1 MNTFAVCRY
10 DPNAYSPK
18 VTDLE
23 RFETYD
29 EAYEYYKMR
38 VLKLEMLGYLIPK
51 DWWLAFIDEND
62 RIVQLQQ
69 LDWRIKSTFIEDF
82 EG

>member
-10 DPNAYSPK
+10 DPSAYSPK

-29 EAYEYYKMR
+29 EAYEYCELPR
-38 VLKLEMLGYLIPK
+38 
-51 DWWLAFIDEND
+51 
-62 RIVQLQQ
+62 
-69 LDWRIKSTFIEDF
+69 T
-82 EG
+82 